1 MKIKKVTS
9 IIFYILAIAFI
20 LIYVGVELKQNIL
33 ISELGRLFLLCG
45 SCLFLYL
52 GALIKSKNDNNN
64 KAMKINLWIF
74 FILYLLLFITLTL
87 FDQFWGRNGLTI
99 AKWNKELFDNYI
111 NNSLNI
117 IPFKTIIE
125 YIKAFDSLL
134 DTRAV
139 MTNLLG
145 NIIAC
150 MPFAFFLP
158 LLFKKQNNIKR
169 FTITMIVIVLLIE
182 LLQFVT
188 LSGSCDI
195 DDIILNV
202 SGALI
207 MYAVLK
213 IKSVNNLI
221 KNIFLLEKNKIGT
234 KSIITMIICFV
245 IIIGAGTILIRLR
258 QNVFDSNYNELMS
271 KYNFTIEIVDESEVT
286 TQELEQ
292 FYEDEYHTYYFNSIK
307 SDKVYAIINNNEKY
321 LVKDLLNNNPTKY
334 KITISKLEEAGL
346 KFITKNKY
354 EEIILKGNGNVIT
367 EINIDD
373 DTIIDIGHG
382 HSNGNIDVSN
392 PENSY
397 YEMQF
402 FIVPLKP
409 GKTEFEIKLLDNKNN
424 NTVVSINKYKVEVD
438 NDLKVKYQEIN

>member
-1 MKIKKVTS
+1 MKFKRVIS
-9 IIFYILAIAFI
+9 ITFYILAIAFI
-20 LIYVGVELKQNIL
+20 LIYVGVELMQNISL
-33 ISELGRLFLLCG
+33 SELGRLFLLCV

-52 GALIKSKNDNNN
+52 GALIKSKNENNN

-139 MTNLLG
+139 MINLLG
-145 NIIAC
+145 NIVAC

-169 FTITMIVIVLLIE
+169 FTITMISIVLMIE
-182 LLQFVT
+182 LLQFAT

-221 KNIFLLEKNKIGT
+221 KNIFLLEKNKVEK
-234 KSIITMIICFV
+234 KSIIIIIICV
-245 IIIGAGTILIRLR
+245 LIIVVAGAILVKAR

-271 KYNFTIEIVDESEVT
+271 TYNFTLEIVDESEVV
-286 TQELEQ
+286 TQTLEQ

-334 KITISKLEEAGL
+334 KITISKLEDAGL
-346 KFITKNKY
+346 EFITENKY
-354 EEIILKGNGNVIT
+354 EEIMLKGNGNVSS
-367 EINIDD
+367 EISIDD
-373 DTIIDIGHG
+373 DTIIEIGYG
-382 HSNGNIDVSN
+382 KSNSNIDVSN

-402 FIVPLKP
+402 FIVPLKV
-409 GKTEFEIKLLDNKNN
+409 GNTQFEIKLVDNKNN
-424 NTVVSINKYKVEVD
+424 NSVISTKKYEVKVD
-438 NDLKVKYQEIN
+438 NDLKVNYQEIY

>member
-221 KNIFLLEKNKIGT
+221 KNIFLLEKKKIGT

-402 FIVPLKP
+402 FIVPLKA

>member
-1 MKIKKVTS
+1 M
-9 IIFYILAIAFI
+9 
-20 LIYVGVELKQNIL
+20 QNISL
-33 ISELGRLFLLCG
+33 SEFGRLFLLCG
-45 SCLFLYL
+45 SCLFLYF
-52 GALIKSKNDNNN
+52 GALIKSKNENNN

-87 FDQFWGRNGLTI
+87 FDQFWGRNGFTI
-99 AKWNKELFDNYI
+99 VNWNKELFNNYI
-111 NNSLNI
+111 SNSLNI

-221 KNIFLLEKNKIGT
+221 KNIFLLEKNKISK
-234 KSIITMIICFV
+234 KSIIIMIICFV
-245 IIIGAGTILIRLR
+245 IVIGAGTTLIKLR

-271 KYNFTIEIVDESEVT
+271 KYNFTIKIVDESEVT
-286 TQELEQ
+286 TQELKQ
-292 FYEDEYHTYYFNSIK
+292 FYEDVYHTYYFNSIK

-382 HSNGNIDVSN
+382 HSNSNIDVSN

-402 FIVPLKP
+402 FIVPIKA
-409 GKTEFEIKLLDNKNN
+409 GNTEFEIKLLDNKNN

>member
-1 MKIKKVTS
+1 MKIKRVIS
-9 IIFYILAIAFI
+9 IIFYILAIVFI
-20 LIYVGVELKQNIL
+20 LIYVGVELMQNISL
-33 ISELGRLFLLCG
+33 SELGRLFLLCG
-45 SCLFLYL
+45 SCLFLYF
-52 GALIKSKNDNNN
+52 GALIKSKNENNN

-87 FDQFWGRNGLTI
+87 FDQFWGRNGFTI
-99 AKWNKELFDNYI
+99 VNWNKELFNNYI
-111 NNSLNI
+111 SNSLNI

-202 SGALI
+202 SGTLI

-221 KNIFLLEKNKIGT
+221 KNIFLLEKNKISK
-234 KSIITMIICFV
+234 KSIIIMIICFV
-245 IIIGAGTILIRLR
+245 IVIGAGTTLIKLR

-271 KYNFTIEIVDESEVT
+271 KYNFTIKIVDESEVT

-292 FYEDEYHTYYFNSIK
+292 FYEDVYHTYYFNSIK

-382 HSNGNIDVSN
+382 HSNSNIDVSN

-402 FIVPLKP
+402 FIVPIKA
-409 GKTEFEIKLLDNKNN
+409 GNTEFEIKLLDNKNN

>member
-150 MPFAFFLP
+150 MPFAF
-158 LLFKKQNNIKR
+158 
-169 FTITMIVIVLLIE
+169 
-182 LLQFVT
+182 
-188 LSGSCDI
+188 SC
-195 DDIILNV
+195 LYY
-202 SGALI
+202 L
-207 MYAVLK
+207 
-213 IKSVNNLI
+213 
-221 KNIFLLEKNKIGT
+221 KNKI
-234 KSIITMIICFV
+234 I
-245 IIIGAGTILIRLR
+245 
-258 QNVFDSNYNELMS
+258 
-271 KYNFTIEIVDESEVT
+271 
-286 TQELEQ
+286 
-292 FYEDEYHTYYFNSIK
+292 
-307 SDKVYAIINNNEKY
+307 
-321 LVKDLLNNNPTKY
+321 
-334 KITISKLEEAGL
+334 
-346 KFITKNKY
+346 
-354 EEIILKGNGNVIT
+354 
-367 EINIDD
+367 
-373 DTIIDIGHG
+373 
-382 HSNGNIDVSN
+382 
-392 PENSY
+392 
-397 YEMQF
+397 
-402 FIVPLKP
+402 
-409 GKTEFEIKLLDNKNN
+409 
-424 NTVVSINKYKVEVD
+424 
-438 NDLKVKYQEIN
+438 

>member
-1 MKIKKVTS
+1 MKIKRVIS
-9 IIFYILAIAFI
+9 IIFYILAIVFI
-20 LIYVGVELKQNIL
+20 LIYVGVELMQNISL
-33 ISELGRLFLLCG
+33 SELGRLFLLCG
-45 SCLFLYL
+45 SCLFLYF
-52 GALIKSKNDNNN
+52 GALIKSKNENNN
-64 KAMKINLWIF
+64 KVMKINLWIF

-87 FDQFWGRNGLTI
+87 FDQFWGRNGFTI
-99 AKWNKELFDNYI
+99 VNWNKELFNNYI
-111 NNSLNI
+111 SNSLNI

-221 KNIFLLEKNKIGT
+221 KNIFLLEKNKISK
-234 KSIITMIICFV
+234 KSIIIMIICFV
-245 IIIGAGTILIRLR
+245 IVIGAGTTLIKLR

-271 KYNFTIEIVDESEVT
+271 KYNFTIKIVDESEVT

-292 FYEDEYHTYYFNSIK
+292 FYEDVYHTYYFNSIK

-382 HSNGNIDVSN
+382 HSNSNIDVSN

-402 FIVPLKP
+402 FIVPIKA
-409 GKTEFEIKLLDNKNN
+409 GNTEFEIKLLDNKNN

>member
-145 NIIAC
+145 NIVAC

-334 KITISKLEEAGL
+334 KITISKLEGAGL

-382 HSNGNIDVSN
+382 KSNGNIDVSN

-402 FIVPLKP
+402 FIVPLKA
-409 GKTEFEIKLLDNKNN
+409 GNTEFEIKLLDNKNN
-424 NTVVSINKYKVEVD
+424 TVVSVYKYKVEVD

>member
-20 LIYVGVELKQNIL
+20 LIYVGVELKQNIS

-402 FIVPLKP
+402 FIVPLKA
-409 GKTEFEIKLLDNKNN
+409 GNTEFEIKLLDNKNN
-424 NTVVSINKYKVEVD
+424 TVVSVYKYKVEVD

>member
-1 MKIKKVTS
+1 MKIKRVIS

-20 LIYVGVELKQNIL
+20 LIYVGVELMQNVSL
-33 ISELGRLFLLCG
+33 SELGRLFLLCG
-45 SCLFLYL
+45 SCLFLYF
-52 GALIKSKNDNNN
+52 GALIKSKNENNN

-99 AKWNKELFDNYI
+99 AKWNKELFNNYI
-111 NNSLNI
+111 SNSLNI

-134 DTRAV
+134 DTRAI

-145 NIIAC
+145 NIVAC

-158 LLFKKQNNIKR
+158 LLFKKQNNIKI
-169 FTITMIVIVLLIE
+169 FTITMFAIVLLIE
-182 LLQFVT
+182 LLQFAT

-202 SGALI
+202 FGALI

-221 KNIFLLEKNKIGT
+221 KNIFLLERNKVEK
-234 KSIITMIICFV
+234 KSIIIMIICLV
-245 IIIGAGTILIRLR
+245 IIMGLGMLLIKSR
-258 QNVFDSNYNELMS
+258 QDVFDSNYNELMS
-271 KYNFTIEIVDESEVT
+271 TYNFTLEIVDESEAT
-286 TQELEQ
+286 GETLEQ

-346 KFITKNKY
+346 EFITENKY
-354 EEIILKGNGNVIT
+354 EEIVLKGKGNVNPK
-367 EINIDD
+367 INIEDEN
-373 DTIIDIGHG
+373 IIEIGYG
-382 HSNGNIDVSN
+382 KYDVNVDVSN
-392 PENSY
+392 PENSD

-402 FIVPLKP
+402 FIVPLKN
-409 GKTEFEIKLLDNKNN
+409 GNTEFEIKLLDNKNN
-424 NTVVSINKYKVEVD
+424 DSVVSVKNYKVEVD
-438 NDLKVKYQEIN
+438 NDLNVKYQEVY

>member
-1 MKIKKVTS
+1 M
-9 IIFYILAIAFI
+9 
-20 LIYVGVELKQNIL
+20 QNISL
-33 ISELGRLFLLCG
+33 SELGRLFLLCG
-45 SCLFLYL
+45 SCLFLYF
-52 GALIKSKNDNNN
+52 GALIKSKNENNN

-87 FDQFWGRNGLTI
+87 FDQFWGRNGFTI
-99 AKWNKELFDNYI
+99 VNWNKELFNNYI
-111 NNSLNI
+111 SNSLNI

-221 KNIFLLEKNKIGT
+221 KNIFLLEKNKISK
-234 KSIITMIICFV
+234 KSIIIMIICFV
-245 IIIGAGTILIRLR
+245 IVIGAGTTLIKLR

-271 KYNFTIEIVDESEVT
+271 KYNFTIKIVDESEVT

-292 FYEDEYHTYYFNSIK
+292 FYEDVYHTYYFNSIK

-382 HSNGNIDVSN
+382 HSNSNIDVSN

-402 FIVPLKP
+402 FIVPIKA
-409 GKTEFEIKLLDNKNN
+409 GNTEFEIKLLDNKNN

>member
-1 MKIKKVTS
+1 MKFKRVIS
-9 IIFYILAIAFI
+9 IIFYILATAFI
-20 LIYVGVELKQNIL
+20 LIYIGVEFMKNISL
-33 ISELGRLFLLCG
+33 SELGRLFLLCG

-145 NIIAC
+145 NIVAC

-207 MYAVLK
+207 MYGVLK

-221 KNIFLLEKNKIGT
+221 KNIFLLEKNKIGK

-245 IIIGAGTILIRLR
+245 IIIGAGTFFIRLR

-286 TQELEQ
+286 TQALEQ
-292 FYEDEYHTYYFNSIK
+292 FYEDEYYTYYFNSIK

-346 KFITKNKY
+346 KFITQNKY

-382 HSNGNIDVSN
+382 KSNGNIDVSN

-402 FIVPLKP
+402 FIVPLKA
-409 GKTEFEIKLLDNKNN
+409 GNTEFEIKLLDNKNN
-424 NTVVSINKYKVEVD
+424 NTVVSVKNYKVEVD
-438 NDLKVKYQEIN
+438 NDLKVKYQEIY

>member
-1 MKIKKVTS
+1 MKIKRVIS
-9 IIFYILAIAFI
+9 IIFYILAIVFI
-20 LIYVGVELKQNIL
+20 LIYVGVELMQNISL
-33 ISELGRLFLLCG
+33 SELGRLFLLCG
-45 SCLFLYL
+45 SCLFLYF
-52 GALIKSKNDNNN
+52 GALIKSKNENNN

-87 FDQFWGRNGLTI
+87 FDQFWGRNGFTI
-99 AKWNKELFDNYI
+99 VNWNKELFNNYI
-111 NNSLNI
+111 SNSLNI

-221 KNIFLLEKNKIGT
+221 KNIFLLEKNKISK
-234 KSIITMIICFV
+234 KSIIIMIICFV
-245 IIIGAGTILIRLR
+245 IVIGAGTTLIKLR

-271 KYNFTIEIVDESEVT
+271 KYNFTIKIVDESEVT

-292 FYEDEYHTYYFNSIK
+292 FYEDVYHTYYFNSIK

-382 HSNGNIDVSN
+382 HSNSNIDVSN

-402 FIVPLKP
+402 FIVPIKA
-409 GKTEFEIKLLDNKNN
+409 GNTEFEIKLLDNKNN

>member
-402 FIVPLKP
+402 FIVPIKA
-409 GKTEFEIKLLDNKNN
+409 GNTEFEIKLLDNKNN

>member
-1 MKIKKVTS
+1 M
-9 IIFYILAIAFI
+9 
-20 LIYVGVELKQNIL
+20 QNISL
-33 ISELGRLFLLCG
+33 SELGRLFLLCG
-45 SCLFLYL
+45 SCLFLYF
-52 GALIKSKNDNNN
+52 GALIKSKNENNN

-87 FDQFWGRNGLTI
+87 FDQFWGRNGFTI
-99 AKWNKELFDNYI
+99 VNWNKELFNNYI
-111 NNSLNI
+111 SNSLNI

-221 KNIFLLEKNKIGT
+221 KNIFLLEKNKISK
-234 KSIITMIICFV
+234 KSIIIMIICFV
-245 IIIGAGTILIRLR
+245 IVIGAGTTLIKLR

-271 KYNFTIEIVDESEVT
+271 KYNFTIKIVDESEVT

-292 FYEDEYHTYYFNSIK
+292 FYEDVYHTYYFNSIK

-402 FIVPLKP
+402 FIVPIKA
-409 GKTEFEIKLLDNKNN
+409 GNTEFEIKLLDNKNN

>member
-1 MKIKKVTS
+1 M
-9 IIFYILAIAFI
+9 F
-20 LIYVGVELKQNIL
+20 N
-33 ISELGRLFLLCG
+33 
-45 SCLFLYL
+45 
-52 GALIKSKNDNNN
+52 
-64 KAMKINLWIF
+64 
-74 FILYLLLFITLTL
+74 
-87 FDQFWGRNGLTI
+87 
-99 AKWNKELFDNYI
+99 NYI
-111 NNSLNI
+111 SNSLNI

-234 KSIITMIICFV
+234 KSMIICFV

-258 QNVFDSNYNELMS
+258 QNVYDSNYNELMR

-402 FIVPLKP
+402 FIVPLKA

>member
-1 MKIKKVTS
+1 MKIKKVIS
-9 IIFYILAIAFI
+9 IIFYILAILFI
-20 LIYVGVELKQNIL
+20 LIYVGVELMQNISL
-33 ISELGRLFLLCG
+33 SELGRLFLLCG
-45 SCLFLYL
+45 SCLFLYF
-52 GALIKSKNDNNN
+52 GALIKSKNENNN
-64 KAMKINLWIF
+64 KAMKVNLWVF

-99 AKWNKELFDNYI
+99 VNWNKELFNNYI
-111 NNSLNI
+111 SNSLNI

-145 NIIAC
+145 NIVAC

-169 FTITMIVIVLLIE
+169 FTITMILIVLLIE
-182 LLQFVT
+182 LLQFAT

-202 SGALI
+202 TGALI
-207 MYAVLK
+207 MYAILK

-221 KNIFLLEKNKIGT
+221 KNIFLLEKNKVEK
-234 KSIITMIICFV
+234 KSIIIMIICLV
-245 IIIGAGTILIRLR
+245 IIMGLGIILIKSR

-271 KYNFTIEIVDESEVT
+271 KYNYTLEIVDESEIT
-286 TQELEQ
+286 AQALEQ

-346 KFITKNKY
+346 EFITENKY
-354 EEIILKGNGNVIT
+354 EEIILRGKGNVNPK
-367 EINIDD
+367 INIDD
-373 DTIIDIGHG
+373 ESIIEIGYG
-382 HSNGNIDVSN
+382 ESDVNINVSN
-392 PENSY
+392 SENSD

-402 FIVPLKP
+402 FIVPLKS
-409 GKTEFEIKLLDNKNN
+409 GNTEFEIKLLDNN
-424 NTVVSINKYKVEVD
+424 NTVVSVKKYKVEVD
-438 NDLKVKYQEIN
+438 NDLKVKYQEIH